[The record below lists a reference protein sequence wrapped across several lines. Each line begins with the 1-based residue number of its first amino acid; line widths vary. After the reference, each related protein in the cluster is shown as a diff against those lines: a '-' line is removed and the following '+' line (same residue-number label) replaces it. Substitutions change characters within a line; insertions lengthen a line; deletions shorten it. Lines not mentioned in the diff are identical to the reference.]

1 MNTQNNQSED
11 AITVS
16 DAQIVVYEQDK
27 AQIDIQISTA
37 KAYPRNVK
45 RSVEN
50 SVAIVTLSKATA
62 QTCTYAVPRA
72 GKSIS
77 GPSVHLAR
85 ILAQNWG
92 NMRIEARVKTVEE
105 KTITSEAIAF
115 DLENNLAIK
124 VEVKRSI
131 MTKTGRMS
139 DDMITVTGNAANAI
153 ALRNAIY
160 GIIPKGVVD
169 TVYDAA
175 KSTIIGNVDDENALI
190 ARRKAVFDEFKNEY
204 NVSEKEVLAAI
215 GKPSISTVTKD
226 DIVVIVGI
234 WQAIKDGD
242 TTVDDAFKRTIPK
255 KDEMKQNGAT
265 KIDLP

>member
-1 MNTQNNQSED
+1 MSTED
-11 AITVS
+11 VKTEQFEVVTTTNYDS
-16 DAQIVVYEQDK
+16 DK
-27 AQIDIQISTA
+27 SQIDIQISTA

-50 SVAIVTLSKATA
+50 AIAIVSLSKATA
-62 QTCTYAVPRA
+62 ATCTYAVPRA

-92 NMRIEARVKTVEE
+92 NMRIEARVKAIEE
-105 KTITSEAIAF
+105 KAVISEAVAF

-131 MTKTGRMS
+131 QTKTGRMS
-139 DDMITVTGNAANAI
+139 EDMIIVTGNAANAI

-160 GIIPKGVVD
+160 GVIPKGVVD
-169 TVYDAA
+169 AVYDAA
-175 KSTIIGNVDDENALI
+175 KATIVGVINSDQELI
-190 ARRKAVFDEFKNEY
+190 AKRKKVFDEFKDEFK
-204 NVSEKEVLAAI
+204 VTEKELLTAI
-215 GKPSISTVTKD
+215 GKPSLSTVSID
-226 DIVVIVGI
+226 DIVVITGI

-242 TTVDDAFKRTIPK
+242 TDIDTAFGRKSQAK
-255 KDEMKQNGAT
+255 EEMKKNGAGNNVEM
-265 KIDLP
+265 P